1 MKVYKNI
8 LHCSMNM
15 TLEGFLNLKVLVAH
29 YLSPTVWS
37 YDLGM
42 IDICLY
48 YRIIKDNLR
57 AIDINILSKFKDIWY
72 QEITGV
78 LIKQTACMIQV
89 GQAKWDDIKI
99 LKKAMGHLIS
109 NFWDVWDSKPSNIN
123 IIFVF

>member
-1 MKVYKNI
+1 
-8 LHCSMNM
+8 MNM
-15 TLEGFLNLKVLVAH
+15 TLEGFLNLKMLLAH

-57 AIDINILSKFKDIWY
+57 AIDINILGKFKDIWY

-78 LIKQTACMIQV
+78 LIKQTVCT
-89 GQAKWDDIKI
+89 
-99 LKKAMGHLIS
+99 
-109 NFWDVWDSKPSNIN
+109 
-123 IIFVF
+123 